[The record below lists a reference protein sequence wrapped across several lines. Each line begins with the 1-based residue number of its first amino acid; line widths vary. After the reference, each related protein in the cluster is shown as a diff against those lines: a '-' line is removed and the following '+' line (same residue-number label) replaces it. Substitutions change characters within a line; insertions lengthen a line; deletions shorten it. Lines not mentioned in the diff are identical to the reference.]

1 MSEFLLA
8 PQNLPFAVALAIMG
22 LLTILEFLAMFFA
35 GSSSTVLD
43 GLIPELHLGDVDGS
57 EIAAASFLDR
67 FLGWLHFGKVPVLM
81 LLALF
86 LLGFGFSGLALQGV
100 LRNLTGFMLPGWMA
114 ALFVLPVTLPFVRL
128 GGSVLAKVMPRDE
141 TQSVSAQSFIGQVA
155 TIVLGTA
162 RTGSAAQARLRDK
175 HGQTHYVMVEPD
187 EDDEQFDA
195 GEAVLIVSQQGP
207 TYRVIRADNAAL
219 AR

>member
-1 MSEFLLA
+1 MSAFLLA
-8 PQNLPFAVALAIMG
+8 PQNFPFDVALAIMG
-22 LLTILEFLAMFFA
+22 LLTLLEFLAIVFA
-35 GSSSTVLD
+35 GHTSHVLD
-43 GLIPELHLGDVDGS
+43 GLFPELHLGDVDGS

-100 LRNLTGFMLPGWMA
+100 LRNFTGFMLPGWLA
-114 ALFVLPVTLPFVRL
+114 SLLVLPVTLPFVR
-128 GGSVLAKVMPRDE
+128 GGGAVLAKVMPRDE

-155 TIVLGTA
+155 NIVLGTA
-162 RTGSAAQARLRDK
+162 RQGHAVQARLRDK

-187 EDDEQFDA
+187 DEDDSFEA
-195 GEAVLIVSQQGP
+195 GDAVLIVSQAGA

>member
-1 MSEFLLA
+1 MSDFLLA
-8 PQNLPFAVALAIMG
+8 PQNLPFAVALAIMA
-22 LLTILEFLAMFFA
+22 LLTVLEFLAIVFA
-35 GSSSTVLD
+35 GQTSHALD
-43 GLIPELHLGDVDGS
+43 GLLPDLHLGDVDGS
-57 EIAAASFLDR
+57 EIAVASWLDR

-100 LRNLTGFMLPGWMA
+100 LRNTLGFMLPGWLA
-114 ALFVLPVTLPFVRL
+114 ALAVLPVTMPFVRI

-162 RTGSAAQARLRDK
+162 RAAHAAQARLRDV

-187 EDDEQFDA
+187 EADEQFDA
-195 GEAVLIVSQQGP
+195 GDAVLIVSQSGH

>member
-1 MSEFLLA
+1 MSDFLLA
-8 PQNLPFAVALAIMG
+8 PQNFPFAVALAIMA
-22 LLTILEFLAMFFA
+22 LLTLLEFLAIVFA
-35 GSSSTVLD
+35 GHTSHVLD
-43 GLIPELHLGDVDGS
+43 GMLPELHLGDVDGS
-57 EIAAASFLDR
+57 EIAVASWLDR

-86 LLGFGFSGLALQGV
+86 LLGFGFMGLALQGV
-100 LRNLTGFMLPGWMA
+100 LRNTIGWMLPGWLA
-114 ALFVLPVTLPFVRL
+114 ALAVLPVTLPFVRI
-128 GGSVLAKVMPRDE
+128 GGAVLAKVMPRDE

-162 RTGSAAQARLRDK
+162 RTGHAAQARLRDK
-175 HGQTHYVMVEPD
+175 HGQSHYVMVEPD
-187 EDDEQFDA
+187 QDDEQFDA
-195 GEAVLIVSQQGP
+195 GEAVLIVSQAGP

>member
-22 LLTILEFLAMFFA
+22 LLTVLEFLAMFFA

-100 LRNLTGFMLPGWMA
+100 LRNLTGFMLPAWMA
-114 ALFVLPVTLPFVRL
+114 ALLVLPIALPFVRL
-128 GGSVLAKVMPRDE
+128 GGAVLAKVMPRDE

-175 HGQTHYVMVEPD
+175 HGQTHYIMVEPD
-187 EDDEQFDA
+187 EDDEHFDA
-195 GEAVLIVSQQGP
+195 GEAVLVVSQQGP
-207 TYRVIRADNAAL
+207 IYRVIRADNAAL